1 MTDRADPRL
10 RLDSTSALPVFE
22 QIQTQVVDLIVT
34 GGWAAG
40 TKLPPV
46 RALAQQ
52 LGVAANTVAKAYR
65 ALEQEGFVTT
75 GGRSGTVVA
84 DQHPEVA
91 EQVRQA
97 LRAVLQ
103 PLLDQGLSSAEVL
116 RLVRSVL
123 DDQASGSRLPS

>member
-1 MTDRADPRL
+1 VSDHAELRL

-22 QIQTQVVDLIVT
+22 QIQTQVVDLIGT
-34 GGWAAG
+34 GSWAAG
-40 TKLPPV
+40 TRLPPV
-46 RALAQQ
+46 RALAQR
-52 LGVAANTVAKAYR
+52 LGVAPNTVAKAYR

-91 EQVRQA
+91 GRVRQD

-103 PLLDQGLSSAEVL
+103 PLLDQGWKSEQVL

-123 DDQASGSRLPS
+123 ADD